1 MVAQSARAVQ
11 LPRVFLIPFYLI
23 LLSGCLRTTL
33 VVPGFLGGSFV
44 SSKTFSYHVAGP
56 VKRVRGRVVDVLSL
70 EYSRARFVLIPKF

>member
-1 MVAQSARAVQ
+1 MRT
-11 LPRVFLIPFYLI
+11 IY
-23 LLSGCLRTTL
+23 LSGCVRTTL

-56 VKRVRGRVVDVLSL
+56 VKRVRGRGVDVLSL